1 MMRVKMDIRVR
12 CNRFTEEELSKY
24 WQIKRGTL
32 QKWRSLGIG
41 PIYIKIGG
49 KVFYRVEAIVEF
61 EKSRTFRS
69 PFESAQSA
77 GGEYEE
83 K

>member
-1 MMRVKMDIRVR
+1 MNIENQIKNSRY
-12 CNRFTEEELSKY
+12 TEDELSKY
-24 WQIKRGTL
+24 WQVKKGTL

-41 PIYIKIGG
+41 PVYIKIGG
-49 KVFYRVEAIVEF
+49 KVFYRIEDIIEF

-69 PFESAQSA
+69 PFEKAKSA
-77 GGEYEE
+77 GGEYE